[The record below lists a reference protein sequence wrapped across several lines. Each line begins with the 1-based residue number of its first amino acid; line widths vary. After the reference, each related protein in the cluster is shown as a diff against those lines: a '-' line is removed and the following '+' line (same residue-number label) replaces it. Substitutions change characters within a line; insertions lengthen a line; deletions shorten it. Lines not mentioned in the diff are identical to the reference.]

1 MIMSAPYYD
10 CIAHHAMRQPRSLA
24 AVDLATGR
32 HHTYRAFDN
41 RIARLAASF
50 RSNGIG
56 PSDRIAVLAP
66 NTTDT
71 FEVQFACGR
80 IGAIF
85 VPLNWRLANPELR
98 AILADCTPAML
109 VYDPEFADRA
119 QDLARACGIGQLVS
133 LGPMFERIALDGPL
147 LDQPVAAT
155 LDDISTILYT
165 SGTTGLPK
173 GAIITHGMNFWNTVH
188 CMSLA
193 GVARSTVFLGLL
205 PLFHTG
211 GLNVFSYPVFQVG
224 GTVMIMR
231 TFDAGESL
239 RLIGDPSAGVTHMF
253 GVPAN
258 YQFMAQNPSFVGT
271 DMGRLVFAGV
281 GGAPTPDAILRTWQA
296 QGAILQQGYGMTETS
311 PLVLVLDKEDAV
323 RKAGSAGKP
332 ALNMEMR
339 VVGDDGCDAPPGT
352 IGELWVKGPNITKG
366 YWNQPEVTAASFTD
380 GWLHTGDAALVDDEG
395 YYFIVDRWKD
405 MYISGGENVYPAEV
419 ENVLYQN
426 ESIAEAAVIG
436 VSNARWGQVG
446 RAVVVA
452 KAGRTLTEDEVVAHC
467 AINLARYKLPHS
479 VVFTHALP
487 RNATGKVHKPTLR
500 RTFGDDE
507 P

>member
-1 MIMSAPYYD
+1 MPCGNHNRLPPWIWRQDEITPIDSL
-10 CIAHHAMRQPRSLA
+10 HH
-24 AVDLATGR
+24 
-32 HHTYRAFDN
+32 
-41 RIARLAASF
+41 RIDRLAGSF
-50 RSNGIG
+50 RAHFDIQAG
-56 PSDRIAVLAP
+56 DRVAVFAP

-85 VPLNWRLANPELR
+85 VPLNWRLATPELR
-98 AILADCTPAML
+98 AILADCAPTLL
-109 VYDPEFADRA
+109 VYDLEFQERA
-119 QDLARACGIGQLVS
+119 ENLAELCGIRHLTS
-133 LGPMFERIALDGPL
+133 LGSMFEAMALDGPI
-147 LDQPVAAT
+147 LDQPVLAT

-165 SGTTGLPK
+165 SGTTGRPK

-188 CMSLA
+188 SMSLA
-193 GVARSTVFLGLL
+193 GVARSNVFLGLL

-231 TFDAGESL
+231 SFDPGEAL
-239 RLIGDPSAGVTHMF
+239 RLIGDPSVGITHLF

-258 YQFMAQNPSFVGT
+258 YQFMAQHSSFRET
-271 DMGRLVFAGV
+271 DLTRLQFAGV
-281 GGAPTPDAILRTWQA
+281 GGAPTPDAILQTWQS

-332 ALNMEMR
+332 ALNMDMK
-339 VVGDDGCDAPPGT
+339 VVAEDGTDAKPGT

-419 ENVLYQN
+419 ENILYEN
-426 ESIAEAAVIG
+426 GAIAEAAVIG
-436 VSNARWGQVG
+436 ISDERWGQVG
-446 RAVVVA
+446 RAVVVV
-452 KAGRTLTEDEVVAHC
+452 KAGKSLTEDEVVAHC
-467 AINLARYKLPHS
+467 AANLARYKLPHS
-479 VVFTHALP
+479 VVFTDALP

-500 RTFGDDE
+500 QQFGNV
-507 P
+507 

>member
-1 MIMSAPYYD
+1 MLIPYYD
-10 CIAHHAMRQPRSLA
+10 CIAHHAMRRPHSLA

-32 HHTYRAFDN
+32 HHTYRDYDD
-41 RIARLAASF
+41 RISRLAGSF
-50 RSNGIG
+50 RSQYGIVAG
-56 PSDRIAVLAP
+56 DRIAVLAP

-85 VPLNWRLANPELR
+85 VPLNWRLAKPELR

-109 VYDPEFADRA
+109 VYDLEFAERA
-119 QDLARACGIGQLVS
+119 HELADGIGQLIS
-133 LGPMFERIALDGPL
+133 LGPMFEHIALDG
-147 LDQPVAAT
+147 AALEKPIAAA

-165 SGTTGLPK
+165 SGTTGRPK

-188 CMSLA
+188 SMSLA

-211 GLNVFSYPVFQVG
+211 GLNVFSYPVFQAG
-224 GTVMIMR
+224 GTVIIMR
-231 TFDAGESL
+231 NFDPGEAL
-239 RLIGDPSAGVTHMF
+239 QLIGDASAGVTHMF

-258 YQFMAQNPSFVGT
+258 YQFMGQHPHFAET
-271 DMGRLVFAGV
+271 DMTRLVFAGV
-281 GGAPTPDAILRTWQA
+281 GGAPTPDTILRTWQE

-332 ALNMEMR
+332 ALNMQMR
-339 VVGDDGCDAPPGT
+339 VVGDDGADAPPGT
-352 IGELWVKGPNITKG
+352 VGELWVKGPNITKG
-366 YWNQPEVTAASFTD
+366 YWQQPEVTAASFTD

-426 ESIAEAAVIG
+426 EAIAEAAVIG
-436 VSNARWGQVG
+436 MSDTRWGQVG
-446 RAVVVA
+446 RAVVVV
-452 KAGRTLTEDEVVAHC
+452 KPGCSLTEDEVVAHC
-467 AINLARYKLPHS
+467 AANLARYKLPHS
-479 VVFTHALP
+479 VVFTDALP

-500 RTFGDDE
+500 QTFGQA
-507 P
+507 

>member
-1 MIMSAPYYD
+1 MSIPYYD
-10 CIAHHAMRQPRSLA
+10 CIAHHAIRRPDSVA

-32 HHTYRAFDN
+32 QHTYQDFDR
-41 RIARLAASF
+41 RIARLAGSF
-50 RSNGIG
+50 RSRGIG
-56 PSDRIAVLAP
+56 PGDRIAVLAP

-98 AILADCTPAML
+98 AILADCAPAML
-109 VYDPEFADRA
+109 VYDLEFADRA
-119 QDLARACGIGQLVS
+119 GEFGDIRGIGQLVS
-133 LGPMFERIALDGPL
+133 LGPVFERMAEHGSP
-147 LDQPVAAT
+147 LDQQVAAT

-165 SGTTGLPK
+165 SGTTGRPK

-188 CMSLA
+188 SMSLA
-193 GVARSTVFLGLL
+193 GVARSTVFLCLL

-224 GTVMIMR
+224 GTVVIMR
-231 TFDAGESL
+231 SFDPGEAL
-239 RLIGDPSAGVTHMF
+239 RLIGDPAVGITHLF

-258 YQFMAQNPSFVGT
+258 YQFMGQHPQFAET
-271 DMGRLVFAGV
+271 DMSRLAFAGV
-281 GGAPTPDAILRTWQA
+281 GGAPTPDAILQVWQN
-296 QGAILQQGYGMTETS
+296 QGAVLQQGYGMTETS

-332 ALNMEMR
+332 VLNMEAR
-339 VVGDDGCDAPPGT
+339 VAGDHGADAPPGT

-426 ESIAEAAVIG
+426 EWIAEAAVIG
-436 VSNARWGQVG
+436 IPDTRWGQVG
-446 RAVVVA
+446 RAVVVV
-452 KAGRTLTEDEVVAHC
+452 KPGRTMTEDEVVAHC
-467 AINLARYKLPHS
+467 AANLARYKLPQS
-479 VVFTHALP
+479 VVFTDALP

-500 RTFGDDE
+500 RAFGAG
-507 P
+507 

>member
-1 MIMSAPYYD
+1 MSIPYYD
-10 CIAHHAMRQPRSLA
+10 CIAHHAMRRPDSLA

-32 HHTYRAFDN
+32 HHIYQAYDD
-41 RIARLAASF
+41 RISRLAEAF
-50 RSNGIG
+50 RSRFGIAPG
-56 PSDRIAVLAP
+56 DRIAVLAP

-85 VPLNWRLANPELR
+85 VPLNWRLAQPELR

-109 VYDPEFADRA
+109 IHDPEFAERVEQLADR
-119 QDLARACGIGQLVS
+119 IGQLVS
-133 LGPMFERIALDGPL
+133 LGPSFERLALDGEL
-147 LDQPVAAT
+147 LDQTVAAS
-155 LDDISTILYT
+155 LDDVSTILYT

-173 GAIITHGMNFWNTVH
+173 GAVITHGMNFWNTVH
-188 CMSLA
+188 SMSLA
-193 GVARSTVFLGLL
+193 GIARSTVFLGLL

-211 GLNVFSYPVFQVG
+211 GLNVFAYPVFQAG
-224 GTVMIMR
+224 GTVLIMR
-231 TFDAGESL
+231 NFDPGEAL
-239 RLIGDPSAGVTHMF
+239 RLISDPVVGVTHLF

-258 YQFMAQNPSFVGT
+258 FQFMGQHPHFAET
-271 DMGRLVFAGV
+271 DMSRLIFAGV
-281 GGAPTPDAILRTWQA
+281 GGAPTPDMILRTWQE

-332 ALNMEMR
+332 ALNMDMR
-339 VVGDDGCDAPPGT
+339 VVAEDGTDAPRGS

-366 YWNQPEVTAASFTD
+366 YWSQPEVTAASFTD
-380 GWLHTGDAALVDDEG
+380 GWLHTGDAALVDHEG

-419 ENVLYQN
+419 ENVLYQHQA
-426 ESIAEAAVIG
+426 IAEAAVIG
-436 VSNARWGQVG
+436 IPDARWGQVG
-446 RAVVVA
+446 RAVVVVKPGQA
-452 KAGRTLTEDEVVAHC
+452 LSEDEVVAHC
-467 AINLARYKLPHS
+467 AASLARYKLPHS
-479 VVFTHALP
+479 VVLTDALP

-500 RTFGDDE
+500 QIFGDV
-507 P
+507 

>member
-1 MIMSAPYYD
+1 MSVPYYD
-10 CIAHHAMRQPRSLA
+10 CIAHHAMRQPDSLA
-24 AVDLATGR
+24 TVDLATGR
-32 HHTYRAFDN
+32 HHSYQTFHQ
-41 RIARLAASF
+41 RISRVAGTFRLKF
-50 RSNGIG
+50 GVG
-56 PSDRIAVLAP
+56 PGGRIAVLAP

-98 AILADCTPAML
+98 AILDDCSPVLL
-109 VYDPEFADRA
+109 VYDPEFAERA
-119 QDLARACGIGQLVS
+119 EELARASGIGQLVS
-133 LGPMFERIALDGPL
+133 LGQTFERIAVDGQPLDRPE
-147 LDQPVAAT
+147 AAT

-165 SGTTGLPK
+165 SGTTGRPK

-188 CMSLA
+188 SMSLA

-224 GTVMIMR
+224 GAVLIMR
-231 TFDAGESL
+231 SFDPGEAL
-239 RLIGDPSAGVTHMF
+239 RLIDDRSVGVTHIF

-258 YQFMAQNPSFVGT
+258 YQFMAQHHRFRET
-271 DMGRLVFAGV
+271 DMSRLVFAGV
-281 GGAPTPDAILRTWQA
+281 GGAPTPDAILQTWQN

-311 PLVLVLDKEDAV
+311 PLVLVLDKEDAD
-323 RKAGSAGKP
+323 RKGGSAGKP

-339 VVGDDGCDAPPGT
+339 VVADDGSDTPPGT
-352 IGELWVKGPNITKG
+352 VGELWVKGPNITTG
-366 YWNQPEVTAASFTD
+366 YWNQPDVTAASFTD

-436 VSNARWGQVG
+436 ISDVRWGQVG
-446 RAVVVA
+446 RAVVVVKPGCDLNQDA
-452 KAGRTLTEDEVVAHC
+452 VVAHC
-467 AINLARYKLPHS
+467 AANLARYKLPHS
-479 VVFTHALP
+479 VVFTDALP

-500 RTFGDDE
+500 REFGDL
-507 P
+507 

>member
-1 MIMSAPYYD
+1 MSIPYYD
-10 CIAHHAMRQPRSLA
+10 CIAHHAMRRPHSLA

-32 HHTYRAFDN
+32 HHTYRAYDD
-41 RIARLAASF
+41 RISRLAKSF
-50 RSNGIG
+50 RAQFGITAG
-56 PSDRIAVLAP
+56 DRIAVLAP

-85 VPLNWRLANPELR
+85 VPLNWRLAKPELS
-98 AILADCTPAML
+98 AILADCAPAML

-119 QDLARACGIGQLVS
+119 QELADVRGIGQLLS
-133 LGPMFERIALDGPL
+133 FGSAFERITMQGEP
-147 LDQPVAAT
+147 LDQAVRAT

-165 SGTTGLPK
+165 SGTTGRPK
-173 GAIITHGMNFWNTVH
+173 GVIISHGMNFWNSVH
-188 CMSLA
+188 SMSLA
-193 GVARSTVFLGLL
+193 GVARASVFLGLL

-211 GLNVFSYPVFQVG
+211 GLNVFPYPVFQAG
-224 GTVMIMR
+224 GMVLIMR
-231 TFDAGESL
+231 SFDPGEAL
-239 RLIGDPSAGVTHMF
+239 RLIGDPSVGITHVL

-258 YQFMAQNPSFVGT
+258 LQFMGQHPRFAET
-271 DMGRLVFAGV
+271 DMSRLVFAGV
-281 GGAPTPDAILRTWQA
+281 GGAPTPDTILRTWQA

-332 ALNMEMR
+332 ALHMEMR
-339 VVGDDGCDAPPGT
+339 VVGEDGTDAPPGT

-366 YWNQPEVTAASFTD
+366 YWNQPEETAASFTD

-436 VSNARWGQVG
+436 ISDVRWGQVG
-446 RAVVVA
+446 RAVVVV
-452 KAGRTLTEDEVVAHC
+452 KPGRDLTEDDVVAHC
-467 AINLARYKLPHS
+467 AANLARYKLPHS
-479 VVFTHALP
+479 VVFTDALP

-500 RTFGDDE
+500 REFGNA
-507 P
+507 

>member
-1 MIMSAPYYD
+1 MLIPYYD
-10 CIAHHAMRQPRSLA
+10 CIAHHAMRRPHSLA

-32 HHTYRAFDN
+32 HHTYRDYDD
-41 RIARLAASF
+41 RISRLAGSF
-50 RSNGIG
+50 RSQYGIVAG
-56 PSDRIAVLAP
+56 DRIAVLAP

-85 VPLNWRLANPELR
+85 VPLNWRLAKPELR

-109 VYDPEFADRA
+109 VYDLEFAERA
-119 QDLARACGIGQLVS
+119 HELADGIGQLIS
-133 LGPMFERIALDGPL
+133 LGPMFEHIALDG
-147 LDQPVAAT
+147 AALEKPIAAA

-165 SGTTGLPK
+165 SGTTGRPK

-188 CMSLA
+188 SMSLA

-211 GLNVFSYPVFQVG
+211 GLNVFSYPVFQAG
-224 GTVMIMR
+224 GTVIIMR
-231 TFDAGESL
+231 NFDPGEAL
-239 RLIGDPSAGVTHMF
+239 QLIGDASAGVTHMF

-258 YQFMAQNPSFVGT
+258 YQFMGQHPRFQET

-281 GGAPTPDAILRTWQA
+281 GGAPTPDTILRTWQE

-311 PLVLVLDKEDAV
+311 PLVLVLDKQDAV

-339 VVGDDGCDAPPGT
+339 VVGDDGTDAAFGM

-380 GWLHTGDAALVDDEG
+380 SWLHTGDAALVDDEG

-405 MYISGGENVYPAEV
+405 MYISGGENVYPAEI
-419 ENVLYQN
+419 ENVIYQN
-426 ESIAEAAVIG
+426 ELVAEAAVIG
-436 VSNARWGQVG
+436 ISDARWGQVG
-446 RAVVVA
+446 RAIVVV
-452 KAGRTLTEDEVVAHC
+452 KAGHTLTEDAVVAHC
-467 AINLARYKLPHS
+467 AANLARYKLPHS
-479 VVFTHALP
+479 VVFAEALP

-500 RTFGDDE
+500 QAFGE
-507 P
+507 G

>member
-1 MIMSAPYYD
+1 MSIPYYD
-10 CIAHHAMRQPRSLA
+10 CIAHHALRRPHSLA
-24 AVDLATGR
+24 AVDLATER
-32 HHTYRAFDN
+32 RHTYREYN
-41 RIARLAASF
+41 ERISRLAGSF
-50 RSNGIG
+50 RLQFSIRPG
-56 PSDRIAVLAP
+56 DRIAVLAP

-80 IGAIF
+80 IGAVF
-85 VPLNWRLANPELR
+85 VPLNWRLAQPELR
-98 AILADCTPAML
+98 AILADCAPVML
-109 VYDPEFADRA
+109 VHDSEFAERA
-119 QDLARACGIGQLVS
+119 EQLAAECGIRQVVS
-133 LGPMFERIALDGPL
+133 FGPMFERIALHGPV

-165 SGTTGLPK
+165 SGTTGRPK

-188 CMSLA
+188 SMSLA
-193 GVARSTVFLGLL
+193 GIARSTVFLALL

-224 GTVMIMR
+224 GTVLIMR
-231 TFDAGESL
+231 SFDPGEAL
-239 RLIGDPSAGVTHMF
+239 RLIGDPSAGVTHLF

-258 YQFMAQNPSFVGT
+258 YQFMQQHPRFAET
-271 DMGRLVFAGV
+271 DMSRLVFAGV
-281 GGAPTPDAILRTWQA
+281 GGAPTPDTILHTWQA

-339 VVGDDGCDAPPGT
+339 VVGEDGSDTPSGT
-352 IGELWVKGPNITKG
+352 VGELWVKGPNITKG
-366 YWNQPEVTAASFTD
+366 YWQQPEVTAASITD
-380 GWLHTGDAALVDDEG
+380 GWLHTGDAALVDDDG

-419 ENVLYQN
+419 ENVLYQID
-426 ESIAEAAVIG
+426 SVAEAAVIG
-436 VSNARWGQVG
+436 ISDARWGQVG
-446 RAVVVA
+446 RAVVVV
-452 KAGRTLTEDEVVAHC
+452 KPGRTLTEDDVVAHC
-467 AINLARYKLPHS
+467 AANLARYKLPHS
-479 VVFTHALP
+479 VVFTEALP

-500 RTFGDDE
+500 REFGE
-507 P
+507 G